1 MGGENKMKDKIP
13 FYNIVNM
20 FFVGSIFSLCLTIL
34 LREYI
39 PLNWIKENAE
49 LLSDWSILISVVLL
63 IAMYEVGF
71 IINKMG
77 SVIIEP
83 IYRGEKRKKF
93 KIWPKDD
100 YGIDV
105 SEIEQINP
113 RFQSMVTELILMR
126 SHIMMCLILLVVT
139 ISRCEWIWSVVLV
152 LLIVLF
158 TLGGRKHNEKI
169 NIIRKGYAQE
179 RIQNKQYSQ
188 IVKEHIGNK

>member
-1 MGGENKMKDKIP
+1 MEMKDKIP

-39 PLNWIKENAE
+39 PLDWIKENAD
-49 LLSDWSILISVVLL
+49 LLSDWSILISAVLL
-63 IAMYEVGF
+63 IAMYELGF

-77 SVIIEP
+77 SVFIEP
-83 IYRGEKRKKF
+83 IYRGKKFKKF
-93 KIWPKDD
+93 KIWPKED

-105 SEIEQINP
+105 SQIEQINP

-139 ISRCEWIWSVVLV
+139 ILRCEWIWSVVLV

-169 NIIRKGYAQE
+169 NIIRKDYAQE
-179 RIQNKQYSQ
+179 KNRNKQYSQ
-188 IVKEHIGNK
+188 SIKEYIGNK